1 MLENLASSHPN
12 AAVIL
17 SLAVML
23 FSGFLLTRIT
33 KKLKLPNVTGYIFA
47 GILIGPYVLGLVPPS
62 VVSGM
67 DFVTDAA
74 LAFIAFGVGKYFKL
88 SALRRSGWGIVVITL
103 LEALLAALLITLTMI
118 GAIGCATAPAS
129 TIMTIRQYK
138 AKGPFVD
145 TILQVVALDDAVALI
160 AFSVCAAI
168 AQSLNASGRMD
179 AGAVVLPL
187 VINILAVGVGVGLG
201 FLLKWLISERR
212 SQEHRL
218 VLVVGVL
225 MGLTGL
231 CTLFDVS
238 PLLSCMA
245 LGTAYVNCGG
255 NKNLFKQVNRFTPP
269 ILLLFFVLSGLRLNI
284 PSLLTGGVIGVTYFF
299 VRILGKYAGASL
311 GAWLTGAPTAVRR
324 YLGLA
329 LIPQAGVSIGLA
341 ALGQRLLPES
351 LGSLLST
358 IILSSAVLYEMVG
371 PACAKA
377 SLRLSHTIAKPAPPL
392 PASAPPAPEP
402 PAGSGKKAKGKKKAL
417 RTAAQS

>member
-1 MLENLASSHPN
+1 M
-12 AAVIL
+12 
-17 SLAVML
+17 
-23 FSGFLLTRIT
+23 
-33 KKLKLPNVTGYIFA
+33 
-47 GILIGPYVLGLVPPS
+47 
-62 VVSGM
+62 
-67 DFVTDAA
+67 
-74 LAFIAFGVGKYFKL
+74 
-88 SALRRSGWGIVVITL
+88 
-103 LEALLAALLITLTMI
+103 
-118 GAIGCATAPAS
+118 
-129 TIMTIRQYK
+129 
-138 AKGPFVD
+138 
-145 TILQVVALDDAVALI
+145 
-160 AFSVCAAI
+160 
-168 AQSLNASGRMD
+168 
-179 AGAVVLPL
+179 
-187 VINILAVGVGVGLG
+187 GVGLG

>member
-1 MLENLASSHPN
+1 
-12 AAVIL
+12 
-17 SLAVML
+17 
-23 FSGFLLTRIT
+23 
-33 KKLKLPNVTGYIFA
+33 
-47 GILIGPYVLGLVPPS
+47 
-62 VVSGM
+62 
-67 DFVTDAA
+67 
-74 LAFIAFGVGKYFKL
+74 
-88 SALRRSGWGIVVITL
+88 
-103 LEALLAALLITLTMI
+103 
-118 GAIGCATAPAS
+118 
-129 TIMTIRQYK
+129 
-138 AKGPFVD
+138 
-145 TILQVVALDDAVALI
+145 
-160 AFSVCAAI
+160 
-168 AQSLNASGRMD
+168 MD

-284 PSLLTGGVIGVTYFF
+284 PSPLTGGGDRRDLFLRADPRQI
-299 VRILGKYAGASL
+299 RGASL

-392 PASAPPAPEP
+392 PASAPPAPER